1 MSEVKLIRIVAAN
14 GKGIPASLKTYGSI
28 NIQVD
33 PNGQGRSKV
42 ISVNQQRPVE
52 GRKSPSQDKRS
63 GQEHSARSDEDADGV
78 PLSKNALLAREN
90 RRKRKQYVTN
100 LEADLAAMS
109 KENASLKGQ
118 LADKDCKV
126 ALMEREII
134 YLKGVLANVEEISG
148 LIRTIKGSSSLPI
161 SSSFHPPAKKMKTER
176 LSESSTGDSGM
187 LLGDSE
193 WNLCNLPDTPQPD
206 PHYDFDCL
214 PDIDNEMFTARDPY
228 TSLSPQV
235 PAGVCLHVQDK
246 KLSLEFCSVCSSRA
260 LENWAEQV

>member
-1 MSEVKLIRIVAAN
+1 MAKAA
-14 GKGIPASLKTYGSI
+14 P
-28 NIQVD
+28 
-33 PNGQGRSKV
+33 
-42 ISVNQQRPVE
+42 
-52 GRKSPSQDKRS
+52 S

-148 LIRTIKGSSSLPI
+148 LIRTIK
-161 SSSFHPPAKKMKTER
+161 
-176 LSESSTGDSGM
+176 
-187 LLGDSE
+187 
-193 WNLCNLPDTPQPD
+193 
-206 PHYDFDCL
+206 
-214 PDIDNEMFTARDPY
+214 ARDPY